1 MAVGARYTEQLVI
14 MVSPEVKRA
23 IRERSDARQ
32 VSDAVVVRPYL
43 EAGLASDPLGTP
55 SAES

>member
-1 MAVGARYTEQLVI
+1 MAVSARFTEQLVI

-23 IRERSDARQ
+23 IRERAEERK

-43 EAGLASDPLGTP
+43 DAGLAGDPLGTP
-55 SAES
+55 PPES